1 MLIALEKLEA
11 GGRRQEGRRFGLFLP
26 FIGGGTP
33 PVRRFQETRQK
44 AEGSKAEGKRIWL
57 VSSLR
62 RGWQSPP
69 VGRLLRNKAGGRRQE
84 AEGRRQKAPREESLA
99 CLFP

>member
-11 GGRRQEGRRFGLFLP
+11 GGRRQEGRGFGLFLP

-44 AEGSKAEGKRIWL
+44 AEGRREEGSKA
-57 VSSLR
+57 LR
-62 RGWQSPP
+62 
-69 VGRLLRNKAGGRRQE
+69 L
-84 AEGRRQKAPREESLA
+84 
-99 CLFP
+99 